1 MTFFYLIS
9 QGKYQLQY
17 EDTEEFKQKWKQRVR
32 EILTEQEWRR
42 RKMQMRVSIILLFHS
57 QLFITLQLLLKWVQ
71 YRPDLRR
78 RRKIEKG

>member
-1 MTFFYLIS
+1 MTFFDLIT

-57 QLFITLQLLLKWVQ
+57 QCCL
-71 YRPDLRR
+71 
-78 RRKIEKG
+78 